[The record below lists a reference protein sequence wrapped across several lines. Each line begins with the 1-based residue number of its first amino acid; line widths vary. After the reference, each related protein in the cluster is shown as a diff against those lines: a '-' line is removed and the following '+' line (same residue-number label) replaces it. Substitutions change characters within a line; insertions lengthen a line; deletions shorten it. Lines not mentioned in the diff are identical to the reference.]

1 MRNKKKY
8 INRIFILTLLA
19 VMLSS
24 CREVVITIDEIPA
37 NTPAGAAIYVTGN
50 FNYWDPGDN
59 NFQMELTKDSTYTIT
74 LPKVLGTVEYKFTRG
89 DWTTVEKN
97 KCGLELA
104 DRVLTRNDNDS
115 VVHTIESWS
124 DLDPINC
131 DSITIVLTGIPP
143 ETPMD
148 EQIKIAGNFNTWNPG
163 NDSSYVL
170 KPNPETNELTVTIPV
185 DSGRS
190 PEDIVY
196 KIVRGNDLKS
206 EVDEF
211 GNKVDKRKLLLS
223 KEGRVYINV
232 EGWEDL
238 TVKRLNTVTIVLT
251 DVPENTPPF
260 DDIYLA
266 GNFNDWQSGD
276 PAYRFFRSSEGKY
289 SITIPRLEYGLSFKV
304 TREGWHTEAAD
315 RYGHKL
321 NNQDYN
327 YDDID
332 TVFMRIDNWADRPI
346 LPMNYLTIFIEKLPA
361 NTPAG
366 SSIYLASS
374 VNNWQPGNNNYQFFE
389 DENGNLSI
397 TVTSRDRWISYKITR
412 GSWESEAADERGR
425 KLSNSDYEFRTG
437 NDTVYTY
444 IDNWADLPRN

>member
-238 TVKRLNTVTIVLT
+238 TVK
-251 DVPENTPPF
+251 
-260 DDIYLA
+260 
-266 GNFNDWQSGD
+266 
-276 PAYRFFRSSEGKY
+276 
-289 SITIPRLEYGLSFKV
+289 
-304 TREGWHTEAAD
+304 
-315 RYGHKL
+315 
-321 NNQDYN
+321 
-327 YDDID
+327 
-332 TVFMRIDNWADRPI
+332 
-346 LPMNYLTIFIEKLPA
+346 
-361 NTPAG
+361 
-366 SSIYLASS
+366 
-374 VNNWQPGNNNYQFFE
+374 
-389 DENGNLSI
+389 
-397 TVTSRDRWISYKITR
+397 TS
-412 GSWESEAADERGR
+412 
-425 KLSNSDYEFRTG
+425 
-437 NDTVYTY
+437 
-444 IDNWADLPRN
+444 